1 MWPMVLDYTKDECQ
15 RMLRKLELEAYAAV
29 VSAFRAQGELTKDKK
44 KTLQEL
50 SNILCISLERHRA
63 EIRRA
68 VNDERLNTI
77 AERIVGPNTSSD
89 WAIEGRRLVPLM
101 PRLVPQTAFSALA
114 NNVANSLANAQAS
127 KSAAAAPTAA
137 PAASGVTASLEKE
150 LLHITGNGPST
161 AMPSCSGLNG
171 PTTSPRPLQATA
183 VVSPSAAWMP
193 PTTTGTMAKAPS
205 PAGVKTEPLPTVP
218 DVSQADEDNATRK
231 RKRSLS
237 LDSLPSPLA
246 GNATALVAV
255 TKPASTTAPATA
267 VTVTTPVATPAA
279 AAPAPAPIAAPLTR
293 VTSNGPVVTKVV
305 VPTSLPGATA
315 AASPGIMTKV
325 VNLPSVSTPQL
336 RVPMAP
342 TQRTTSVPASSQKVI
357 LVSTTAAPSSMSS
370 NLLQPPLSVPVVKTV
385 SAPGTTPLVH
395 QGKAPMVMG
404 LQASSA
410 SHPSCS
416 STAAFTSV
424 ASIVSAP
431 VPSAS
436 VSVTSEP
443 GVVRLRPRAVTVNPR
458 LPVRVP
464 RIPTPV
470 PPSMGGGPPQLPCP
484 SPSYGKATIS
494 VPKGAIM
501 QYRQEGSEW
510 LTFCHPPPA
519 GGLGADDIGWNRRKT
534 VKIIAQS
541 QLPISGTKLVTK
553 AGPGS
558 SIATSS
564 SSSSSTSLNVAPR
577 VSTVSITSN
586 QTRVVNVIT
595 TSQPGVVRTLSRT
608 VTPGTSGLS
617 QRPSPTGLRPT
628 LGSGA
633 KPNVI
638 VVHKAQVWPQAQ
650 PGMASSSSH
659 LSRSTDSVTY
669 LQRQD
674 RPKTSVGACGTV
686 TVVKTS
692 VPVPQPCI
700 APVVRVSRET
710 SVKTVP
716 RLSMPVRKP
725 PEQSLDGN
733 SSSSSGGSASGSSG
747 GSGGNN
753 SSLLAELMQAAG
765 ILQDEGDSGRPPP
778 LLVVGEDAV
787 PPAEVEVAIDTVP
800 LDDNAVILDD
810 GHLLADSEEVNLGET
825 TPGVVV
831 EEAPCLL
838 QDHVVCHEVE
848 LVAQPGLQLEV
859 VSTSPAT
866 ESNRAQTSQNGQ
878 IATKE
883 PASHKVLP
891 STSSTAEQPKLKSAN
906 SGGTSPTPAP
916 ENRLDRPRSPHRKRP
931 GSDDGK
937 DVPGASN
944 GVVACGVAERLGLM
958 VSGTTA
964 IPISSTSIV
973 QATDTAQAQRPATN
987 SPAIVATQPAQLV
1000 SSEPLKKASSL
1011 LRQTNNSDLAVPG
1024 PSKMSAIGSTWKPSR
1039 KSPPPGPSSTGGQ
1052 QPNGPQQPIVHVQP
1066 VPPVSMSEA
1075 PSTSNGPSRVMPSV
1089 IAVESLNENSNAD
1102 MSDSLSSRQASK
1114 NLRTTS
1120 SGNGGP
1126 SQSSP
1131 ENIAEDSAENSVEN
1145 LMQSLEGN
1153 SDDNTNDS
1161 SQESSSVVGGAINE
1175 EDSVEPTDLQDSIS
1189 SSSSAALVYPRNPDE
1204 EQSAI
1209 ISSSSNDHGRRDI
1222 HKAKRAC
1229 DVSSSTSVSASPCPV
1244 APMPST
1250 SAVFDEQRLPAASS
1264 TPSAPEQN
1272 SPDQT
1277 SEGSSTGHF
1286 QLPSCFG
1293 EDNGGSSSNVTSAEL
1308 EIAVVSS
1315 PTPDAQELANS
1326 ASGESSVAGSEE
1338 RRNSAVE
1345 SSEQDGPAEVSSAV
1359 TTQQPG
1365 ISLLRAQREEVTSAQ
1380 NGNGSSSAASSE
1392 VTSAVSCPNFDNDD
1406 DDGVD
1411 GNEAG
1416 PLVSELVVNSDEE
1429 EVSTAEAV
1437 LVHSEGLAEITCS
1450 TIDAASA
1457 STASGSLFHLN
1468 TRPLSVSSTEEAE
1481 YLGGSVEVDSHEDI
1495 PDAQAFS
1502 DVGTSSSCGN
1512 RGEVMG
1518 TEATV
1523 GTVPP
1528 APDEASSDSHS
1539 GVESSR
1545 TVSTACDSAPPAGN
1559 QGNLNGAS
1567 DQPSQSETGSG
1578 FSTASAAEE
1587 PVESGNIGEEVYELL
1602 ICDSEASEGI
1612 TSVMVDS
1619 VSSTV
1624 FGAQRAAGPSPS
1636 TYHLVSLPSCSSSGP
1651 STSHSPPTID
1661 VASLSLAYH
1670 RTDDVAHLDTSSS
1683 SSLSSS
1689 NGQPI
1694 VADSSAGLP
1703 LRDNTAAL
1711 NSVPGSTSS
1720 GSQPVQVDNGHT
1732 SNNGSGSSGS
1742 SSSGTNSDP
1751 ATPLNIDDSE
1761 TYENGAASTCSSA
1774 CDVILVGAHAGGTSS
1789 EIVVFAEEEATANV
1803 TVSSDNCDDDS
1814 SSNAAFEDVPGNL
1827 LTVSSSASVH
1837 SHCELVN
1844 GVPDEHTSTS
1854 RLVLHQDE
1862 DSAASSAISDID
1874 AVVGN
1879 VVTVETVRDIVEQ
1892 VVTSSASVTPVSLS
1906 QPSTS
1911 RGTTGPQL
1919 LLKRKRRV
1927 NALIDESLCA
1937 SGHVSGWAR
1946 VASGL
1951 LDRVCKFRGANRSKG
1966 VPPPAHWFLEPVDPE
1981 DAPGYYDIIDQ
1992 PMDFS
1997 TIKKKLE
2004 SGQYR
2009 DITEFHEDMML
2020 VKRNCQTYNPPDHEA
2035 SLDCEEVFAFYL
2047 QEYNRLVEK
2056 WQKSH
2061 LLSSPKRSKLS

>member
-1 MWPMVLDYTKDECQ
+1 MVLDYTKDECQ

-77 AERIVGPNTSSD
+77 AERIVGPNTSSN

-114 NNVANSLANAQAS
+114 NNVANSVANAQAA
-127 KSAAAAPTAA
+127 KGAASAPTTSSITAA
-137 PAASGVTASLEKE
+137 LEKE
-150 LLHITGNGPST
+150 LLHVTGNGPSAAT
-161 AMPSCSGLNG
+161 PSCSGLNG
-171 PTTSPRPLQATA
+171 PTMSSRPLQAAA
-183 VVSPSAAWMP
+183 VVPPSAAWTP
-193 PTTTGTMAKAPS
+193 PTTPGSVPKVPS
-205 PAGVKTEPLPTVP
+205 PVVLKTEPTSP
-218 DVSQADEDNATRK
+218 DVSQAEEDNAMRK

-237 LDSLPSPLA
+237 LDSLPTPAA
-246 GNATALVAV
+246 GNATASLAMP
-255 TKPASTTAPATA
+255 TSASTTAPVRTVAAATPMATPATA
-267 VTVTTPVATPAA
+267 TPAPASVATPLA
-279 AAPAPAPIAAPLTR
+279 R

-305 VPTSLPGATA
+305 VPTSLPGSGV
-315 AASPGIMTKV
+315 SPSVTTKV
-325 VNLPSVSTPQL
+325 VNLPSASTAQL
-336 RVPMAP
+336 RVPTAP
-342 TQRTTSVPASSQKVI
+342 PQKTTTVPACSQKVI
-357 LVSTTAAPSSMSS
+357 LVSTTAAPSPMSS
-370 NLLQPPLSVPVVKTV
+370 NLPHPPLNVPVVKTV
-385 SAPGTTPLVH
+385 SAPGTTPVMH

-404 LQASSA
+404 LQASAA
-410 SHPSCS
+410 SHPSS
-416 STAAFTSV
+416 PAALTSV
-424 ASIVSAP
+424 TSIVTTP

-436 VSVTSEP
+436 VSVTTEP

-458 LPVRVP
+458 VPLRVP
-464 RIPTPV
+464 RVPTPV
-470 PPSMGGGPPQLPCP
+470 PPSMGGGAPQLPCP

-501 QYRQEGSEW
+501 QYRQEG
-510 LTFCHPPPA
+510 
-519 GGLGADDIGWNRRKT
+519 T

-541 QLPISGTKLVTK
+541 QLPISGAKLVTK

-558 SIATSS
+558 TIATSSS
-564 SSSSSTSLNVAPR
+564 SSSSSTSLNAAPR

-595 TSQPGVVRTLSRT
+595 ASQPGVVRTLSRT
-608 VTPGTSGLS
+608 VTPGTSGLN
-617 QRPSPTGLRPT
+617 QRPNPSGLRPT

-638 VVHKAQVWPQAQ
+638 VVHKAQVWPQPQ
-650 PGMASSSSH
+650 PGMASASSSH
-659 LSRSTDSVTY
+659 INRSTDSVTY

-674 RPKTSVGACGTV
+674 RPKTTVGACGTV

-692 VPVPQPCI
+692 VPIPQPCI
-700 APVVRVSRET
+700 APVVRMSRET
-710 SVKTVP
+710 TVKTVP
-716 RLSMPVRKP
+716 RLSIPVRKP
-725 PEQSLDGN
+725 PEQLSDA
-733 SSSSSGGSASGSSG
+733 SSSSSGGSASASANIGINNNTN
-747 GSGGNN
+747 NN

-765 ILQDEGDSGRPPP
+765 ILQGEGDSGQPPP
-778 LLVVGEDAV
+778 LLVIGEDAV

-800 LDDNAVILDD
+800 VDDNAVILDD
-810 GHLLADSEEVNLGET
+810 GQLLADTEAVDVAET

-848 LVAQPGLQLEV
+848 LVTQPGLQLEV
-859 VSTSPAT
+859 VSTSPLT
-866 ESNRAQTSQNGQ
+866 ESSHAQPSQNGQ
-878 IATKE
+878 IATKEPE

-891 STSSTAEQPKLKSAN
+891 STSSSAEQPKLKSA
-906 SGGTSPTPAP
+906 GADGTLPTPAP
-916 ENRLDRPRSPHRKRP
+916 ENHMERPHSPHRKRP
-931 GSDDGK
+931 GTDDGK

-944 GVVACGVAERLGLM
+944 GLVASGVAERLRLM
-958 VSGTTA
+958 VSDATA
-964 IPISSTSIV
+964 IPISSTSTL

-987 SPAIVATQPAQLV
+987 SPAIVATLPAPPV
-1000 SSEPLKKASSL
+1000 SSAPLKEASSA
-1011 LRQTNNSDLAVPG
+1011 LRRTDNCDLAIPG
-1024 PSKMSAIGSTWKPSR
+1024 PSKVSAIGSTWKHSM
-1039 KSPPPGPSSTGGQ
+1039 KPPLPGPSTTAEQQ
-1052 QPNGPQQPIVHVQP
+1052 QPNGPQQSIVHTKP
-1066 VPPVSMSEA
+1066 EPPVGICEA
-1075 PSTSNGPSRVMPSV
+1075 PSTSNGPSRILSSAAIVGSLS
-1089 IAVESLNENSNAD
+1089 ESSNAD
-1102 MSDSLSSRQASK
+1102 RSDSQASRQASEH
-1114 NLRTTS
+1114 LGTS
-1120 SGNGGP
+1120 SNGNGGP
-1126 SQSSP
+1126 SQSST
-1131 ENIAEDSAENSVEN
+1131 EEIAEDSAENSVEN
-1145 LMQSLEGN
+1145 LVEN

-1161 SQESSSVVGGAINE
+1161 SQGSSSLVGGDTNE
-1175 EDSVEPTDLQDSIS
+1175 EDSVGPTDLQDSIS

-1209 ISSSSNDHGRRDI
+1209 ISSSSNDHSRRDA

-1250 SAVFDEQRLPAASS
+1250 SAIFGEQRLPVASS

-1277 SEGSSTGHF
+1277 SEGSSTAHF
-1286 QLPSCFG
+1286 ELPSCFG
-1293 EDNGGSSSNVTSAEL
+1293 DGNGGSSSNVTSAEL
-1308 EIAVVSS
+1308 EIALVTS
-1315 PTPDAQELANS
+1315 PTPDAQELSGNS
-1326 ASGESSVAGSEE
+1326 VSGERSVAGSEE
-1338 RRNSAVE
+1338 RSGSAVE
-1345 SSEQDGPAEVSSAV
+1345 SSEQEGPVEVSSAIA
-1359 TTQQPG
+1359 TQQPG
-1365 ISLLRAQREEVTSAQ
+1365 PSLLHAQREEVTSAQ
-1380 NGNGSSSAASSE
+1380 HSNGLSSAASSE

-1406 DDGVD
+1406 DDVD

-1416 PLVSELVVNSDEE
+1416 PLVSELVVSSDDE

-1450 TIDAASA
+1450 TVDATSA
-1457 STASGSLFHLN
+1457 STASGSLFHLD

-1481 YLGGSVEVDSHEDI
+1481 CLGGSVEVDSHEEV

-1512 RGEVMG
+1512 RGEATG
-1518 TEATV
+1518 TEAAV

-1545 TVSTACDSAPPAGN
+1545 TVSTACDSAPAAG
-1559 QGNLNGAS
+1559 GHGTPNGTS
-1567 DQPSQSETGSG
+1567 DQPSQSETGGG
-1578 FSTASAAEE
+1578 FSAASAVEE
-1587 PVESGNIGEEVYELL
+1587 PVESGNNAEEVYELL

-1624 FGAQRAAGPSPS
+1624 FGAQRGAGPSPS

-1651 STSHSPPTID
+1651 STSRSPPTID
-1661 VASLSLAYH
+1661 VASLVAYH
-1670 RTDDVAHLDTSSS
+1670 RTEDVVHLDASSS

-1689 NGQPI
+1689 NGQPV
-1694 VADSSAGLP
+1694 VADSSASLP
-1703 LRDNTAAL
+1703 SHDSTSAL

-1720 GSQPVQVDNGHT
+1720 SSQPLQVDNGST
-1732 SNNGSGSSGS
+1732 SNNGSGSS
-1742 SSSGTNSDP
+1742 SSSGTSSDP
-1751 ATPLNIDDSE
+1751 ATPQNVDDSE
-1761 TYENGAASTCSSA
+1761 TYENGAASASSSA
-1774 CDVILVGAHAGGTSS
+1774 CGVILVGAHAAGTSS
-1789 EIVVFAEEEATANV
+1789 EIVVCAEEEATANV
-1803 TVSSDNCDDDS
+1803 TVTLDNCNDDS
-1814 SSNAAFEDVPGNL
+1814 SSNPALEGIPSNL
-1827 LTVSSSASVH
+1827 LTVSSSAPAH
-1837 SHCELVN
+1837 GPGRLAN
-1844 GVPDEHTSTS
+1844 GVPDERASTS
-1854 RLVLHQDE
+1854 RLVLNQDE

-1874 AVVGN
+1874 TVVGN
-1879 VVTVETVRDIVEQ
+1879 VVTVETLRDVVEQ

-1911 RGTTGPQL
+1911 RGTAAGPRL
-1919 LLKRKRRV
+1919 VLKRKRRV
-1927 NALIDESLCA
+1927 NTLIDESLCA

-1981 DAPGYYDIIDQ
+1981 DAPGYYDVIDQ

-2035 SLDCEEVFAFYL
+2035 SQDCEEVFAFYL

>member
-77 AERIVGPNTSSD
+77 AERIVGPNTSSN

-114 NNVANSLANAQAS
+114 NNVANSIANAQAA
-127 KSAAAAPTAA
+127 KSATASPTTSSITAA
-137 PAASGVTASLEKE
+137 LEKE
-150 LLHITGNGPST
+150 LLHITGNGPSAAT
-161 AMPSCSGLNG
+161 PSCSGLNG
-171 PTTSPRPLQATA
+171 PTTSPRPLQAAA
-183 VVSPSAAWMP
+183 VVPPSAAWTP
-193 PTTTGTMAKAPS
+193 PTTTGPVLKVPS
-205 PAGVKTEPLPTVP
+205 PAVAKTEPLPTVP
-218 DVSQADEDNATRK
+218 DVSQADEDNALRK

-237 LDSLPSPLA
+237 LDSLPTPA
-246 GNATALVAV
+246 AVNATA
-255 TKPASTTAPATA
+255 S
-267 VTVTTPVATPAA
+267 
-279 AAPAPAPIAAPLTR
+279 
-293 VTSNGPVVTKVV
+293 VV
-305 VPTSLPGATA
+305 VPTSLPGTS
-315 AASPGIMTKV
+315 ASSSVTTKV
-325 VNLPSVSTPQL
+325 VNLPPASTTQL
-336 RVPMAP
+336 RVPVAP
-342 TQRTTSVPASSQKVI
+342 TQRTTSVPACSQKVI
-357 LVSTTAAPSSMSS
+357 LVSTTATPSSMSS
-370 NLLQPPLSVPVVKTV
+370 NLSHPPLSVPVVKTV
-385 SAPGTTPLVH
+385 SAPGTAPLVH

-410 SHPSCS
+410 GHPSS
-416 STAAFTSV
+416 PAALTSV
-424 ASIVSAP
+424 TSIVTTP

-436 VSVTSEP
+436 VSVTSES

-458 LPVRVP
+458 VPVRVP
-464 RIPTPV
+464 RVPTPV
-470 PPSMGGGPPQLPCP
+470 PPSMGGGAPQLPCP

-494 VPKGAIM
+494 VPKGGHHAVSPG
-501 QYRQEGSEW
+501 RQALKVLSGTNGDSIAPS
-510 LTFCHPPPA
+510 LPVA
-519 GGLGADDIGWNRRKT
+519 A

-541 QLPISGTKLVTK
+541 QLPISGAKLVTK

-558 SIATSS
+558 TIATSS

-595 TSQPGVVRTLSRT
+595 ASQPGVVRTLSRT
-608 VTPGTSGLS
+608 MTPGTSGLS
-617 QRPSPTGLRPT
+617 QRPNASGLRPT

-674 RPKTSVGACGTV
+674 RPKTTVGACGTV

-700 APVVRVSRET
+700 APVVRMSRET
-710 SVKTVP
+710 PVKTVP
-716 RLSMPVRKP
+716 RLSIPMRKVKATVV
-725 PEQSLDGN
+725 SH
-733 SSSSSGGSASGSSG
+733 
-747 GSGGNN
+747 
-753 SSLLAELMQAAG
+753 
-765 ILQDEGDSGRPPP
+765 PP
-778 LLVVGEDAV
+778 LLVIGEDAV
-787 PPAEVEVAIDTVP
+787 PPAEVEVAIDAVP
-800 LDDNAVILDD
+800 VDDNAVILDD
-810 GHLLADSEEVNLGET
+810 GQLLVDSE
-825 TPGVVV
+825 
-831 EEAPCLL
+831 A
-838 QDHVVCHEVE
+838 DHVVCHEVE
-848 LVAQPGLQLEV
+848 LVTQPGLQLEV
-859 VSTSPAT
+859 VSTSPST
-866 ESNRAQTSQNGQ
+866 ESSRAQSTQNGQ

-891 STSSTAEQPKLKSAN
+891 SASSSAEQPKLKSA
-906 SGGTSPTPAP
+906 SGDGAMPTPP
-916 ENRLDRPRSPHRKRP
+916 PKNSLDRPHSPHRKRP
-931 GSDDGK
+931 GTDDGK
-937 DVPGASN
+937 DVPGTSN
-944 GVVACGVAERLGLM
+944 GIVASGVAERLGLM
-958 VSGTTA
+958 VSGATA
-964 IPISSTSIV
+964 IPISSTSTLH
-973 QATDTAQAQRPATN
+973 ATDTAQAQRPATN
-987 SPAIVATQPAQLV
+987 SPAIVSTQPTPPV
-1000 SSEPLKKASSL
+1000 SLAPLNEASSL
-1011 LRQTNNSDLAVPG
+1011 LRRTDNSDLAIPG
-1024 PSKMSAIGSTWKPSR
+1024 PSKVSTVGSTWKHST
-1039 KSPPPGPSSTGGQ
+1039 KSPLPGPSSTAGPQ
-1052 QPNGPQQPIVHVQP
+1052 QPNGPQQSVVRIQP
-1066 VPPVSMSEA
+1066 KPPVSISEA
-1075 PSTSNGPSRVMPSV
+1075 PSTSNGPSRVSPDADTLCSLG
-1089 IAVESLNENSNAD
+1089 ESSNAD
-1102 MSDSLSSRQASK
+1102 MSDSQSSRQASK
-1114 NLRTTS
+1114 HLGTS
-1120 SGNGGP
+1120 SNGNGGP
-1126 SQSSP
+1126 SQSSA

-1145 LMQSLEGN
+1145 LVENSEGN

-1161 SQESSSVVGGAINE
+1161 SQGSSSMVGGDTNE
-1175 EDSVEPTDLQDSIS
+1175 DDSVGPTDLQDSIS

-1209 ISSSSNDHGRRDI
+1209 ISSSSNDHSRRDV

-1229 DVSSSTSVSASPCPV
+1229 DVTSSTSVSASPCPV

-1250 SAVFDEQRLPAASS
+1250 SAVFGEQSLPVASS

-1277 SEGSSTGHF
+1277 SEGSSTAHF
-1286 QLPSCFG
+1286 ELPSCFG
-1293 EDNGGSSSNVTSAEL
+1293 EGNGGSSSNVTSAEL
-1308 EIAVVSS
+1308 EIAIVSS
-1315 PTPDAQELANS
+1315 PTPDAQELSANS
-1326 ASGESSVAGSEE
+1326 ASGERSVAGSEE
-1338 RRNSAVE
+1338 RSSNAVE
-1345 SSEQDGPAEVSSAV
+1345 SSEQEGPAEVSSAI
-1359 TTQQPG
+1359 TAQQPG
-1365 ISLLRAQREEVTSAQ
+1365 TSLLPAQREEVTSAQ
-1380 NGNGSSSAASSE
+1380 HGNGLSSAASSE

-1406 DDGVD
+1406 DDVD

-1416 PLVSELVVNSDEE
+1416 SLVSELVVSSDEE

-1450 TIDAASA
+1450 TVDAASA
-1457 STASGSLFHLN
+1457 STASGSSFHLN
-1468 TRPLSVSSTEEAE
+1468 ARPLSVSSTEEAE
-1481 YLGGSVEVDSHEDI
+1481 YLGGSVEVDSHENV

-1512 RGEVMG
+1512 RGEATG
-1518 TEATV
+1518 AEATV
-1523 GTVPP
+1523 GAVPP

-1545 TVSTACDSAPPAGN
+1545 TVSTACDSAPAASDRGN
-1559 QGNLNGAS
+1559 PNGTS
-1567 DQPSQSETGSG
+1567 DQPSQSETGDG

-1587 PVESGNIGEEVYELL
+1587 PVESGNNVEEVYELL

-1624 FGAQRAAGPSPS
+1624 FGAQRGAGPSPS

-1651 STSHSPPTID
+1651 STSCSPPTID
-1661 VASLSLAYH
+1661 VASLNLAYH
-1670 RTDDVAHLDTSSS
+1670 RTEAAHLDASSSS

-1689 NGQPI
+1689 IGQPV

-1703 LRDNTAAL
+1703 SHDGTAAS

-1720 GSQPVQVDNGHT
+1720 GSQPLQVDNGNA
-1732 SNNGSGSSGS
+1732 SNNGTGSS
-1742 SSSGTNSDP
+1742 SSSGTSSDP
-1751 ATPLNIDDSE
+1751 ATPQNADDSE
-1761 TYENGAASTCSSA
+1761 TYENGAASASSSA
-1774 CDVILVGAHAGGTSS
+1774 CDVILVGAHAAGTSS
-1789 EIVVFAEEEATANV
+1789 EIVVYAEEEATASV
-1803 TVSSDNCDDDS
+1803 TVSLDNCDDDS
-1814 SSNAAFEDVPGNL
+1814 SSNTAPEDVPGNL
-1827 LTVSSSASVH
+1827 LTVSSSASGH
-1837 SHCELVN
+1837 AHGGLAN
-1844 GVPDEHTSTS
+1844 GMPDEHASTS

-1862 DSAASSAISDID
+1862 DSAASSAVSDID

-1892 VVTSSASVTPVSLS
+1892 VVTSSASVTPASLS

-1911 RGTTGPQL
+1911 RGAAGPQL
-1919 LLKRKRRV
+1919 VLKRKRRV

-1981 DAPGYYDIIDQ
+1981 DAPGYYDVIDQ

-2035 SLDCEEVFAFYL
+2035 SQDCEEVFAFYL

>member
-77 AERIVGPNTSSD
+77 AERIVGPNTSSN

-114 NNVANSLANAQAS
+114 NNVANSVANAQAA
-127 KSAAAAPTAA
+127 KSATAAPTA
-137 PAASGVTASLEKE
+137 SSVTASLEKE
-150 LLHITGNGPST
+150 LLHVTGNGPSAAT
-161 AMPSCSGLNG
+161 PSCSGLNG
-171 PTTSPRPLQATA
+171 PTTSPRPLQAAA
-183 VVSPSAAWMP
+183 VVPPSAAWTP
-193 PTTTGTMAKAPS
+193 PTTTGSVAKAPS
-205 PAGVKTEPLPTVP
+205 PAVVKTEPLPTVP
-218 DVSQADEDNATRK
+218 DVSQADEDNAMRK

-237 LDSLPSPLA
+237 LDCLPTPPA
-246 GNATALVAV
+246 GNATASVAV
-255 TKPASTTAPATA
+255 PKPASTTAPATA
-267 VTVTTPVATPAA
+267 VTAATPVATPAPA
-279 AAPAPAPIAAPLTR
+279 TPAPAPIAAPLAR

-305 VPTSLPGATA
+305 VPTSLPGAAA
-315 AASPGIMTKV
+315 AASPGITTKV
-325 VNLPSVSTPQL
+325 VNFPPVSTTQL
-336 RVPMAP
+336 RVPMTP
-342 TQRTTSVPASSQKVI
+342 SQRTTTVPACSQKVI
-357 LVSTTAAPSSMSS
+357 LVSTTAAPGPMSS

-385 SAPGTTPLVH
+385 AAPGTTPLVH

-416 STAAFTSV
+416 APAAFTSV
-424 ASIVSAP
+424 ASIVTAP

-464 RIPTPV
+464 RVPTPV

-501 QYRQEGSEW
+501 QYRQEG
-510 LTFCHPPPA
+510 
-519 GGLGADDIGWNRRKT
+519 T

-553 AGPGS
+553 SGPGS
-558 SIATSS
+558 SSAT
-564 SSSSSTSLNVAPR
+564 SSSSSTSLNMAPR

-650 PGMASSSSH
+650 PGMASSSSSH
-659 LSRSTDSVTY
+659 LNRSTDSVTY

-710 SVKTVP
+710 TVKTVP
-716 RLSMPVRKP
+716 RLSVPVRKP
-725 PEQSLDGN
+725 PEQSSDASS

-747 GSGGNN
+747 GSGANN
-753 SSLLAELMQAAG
+753 NSLLAELMQAAG
-765 ILQDEGDSGRPPP
+765 ILQAEGDSGRPPP

-810 GHLLADSEEVNLGET
+810 GQLLTDSEEVNLGET

-848 LVAQPGLQLEV
+848 LVAQPELQLEV
-859 VSTSPAT
+859 VSTAPST
-866 ESNRAQTSQNGQ
+866 ESNRAQSSQNGQ

-891 STSSTAEQPKLKSAN
+891 STSSSAEKPKLKSAN
-906 SGGTSPTPAP
+906 SGGTLPTPAP
-916 ENRLDRPRSPHRKRP
+916 EKRLDRPRSPHRKRP

-937 DVPGASN
+937 DVPGSSN
-944 GVVACGVAERLGLM
+944 GVVATGVAERLGLM

-964 IPISSTSIV
+964 IPISSTSIA
-973 QATDTAQAQRPATN
+973 QATDTAQAQIPATN

-1000 SSEPLKKASSL
+1000 SSEPLKEASNL
-1011 LRQTNNSDLAVPG
+1011 LRRTDNSDLAVPG
-1024 PSKMSAIGSTWKPSR
+1024 PSKVSTIGSTWKPST

-1052 QPNGPQQPIVHVQP
+1052 QPNGPKQSIVRVQP
-1066 VPPVSMSEA
+1066 VPPVGISEA
-1075 PSTSNGPSRVMPSV
+1075 PSTSNGPSRVLPSA
-1089 IAVESLNENSNAD
+1089 IAVDILNENSNAD
-1102 MSDSLSSRQASK
+1102 MSESLSSRQASK
-1114 NLRTTS
+1114 HLSTTS
-1120 SGNGGP
+1120 NGNGGP
-1126 SQSSP
+1126 SQSSV
-1131 ENIAEDSAENSVEN
+1131 ENVAEDSAENSVEN
-1145 LMQSLEGN
+1145 LIENSEGN

-1161 SQESSSVVGGAINE
+1161 SQGSSSVVGGAINE

-1209 ISSSSNDHGRRDI
+1209 ISSSSNDHGRRDS

-1250 SAVFDEQRLPAASS
+1250 SAVFGEQRLPAASS

-1293 EDNGGSSSNVTSAEL
+1293 EGNGGSSSNVTSAEL

-1338 RRNSAVE
+1338 RSSSAVE
-1345 SSEQDGPAEVSSAV
+1345 SSEQEGPAEVSSAV

-1365 ISLLRAQREEVTSAQ
+1365 TSLLHAQREEVTSAQ
-1380 NGNGSSSAASSE
+1380 NGNGLSSAASSE
-1392 VTSAVSCPNFDNDD
+1392 VTSAVSCPSFDNDD
-1406 DDGVD
+1406 DDDVD

-1450 TIDAASA
+1450 SVDAASA

-1512 RGEVMG
+1512 SGEATG
-1518 TEATV
+1518 TEAVV
-1523 GTVPP
+1523 GIVPP
-1528 APDEASSDSHS
+1528 ASDEASSDSHS

-1545 TVSTACDSAPPAGN
+1545 TVSTACDSAPPAGD
-1559 QGNLNGAS
+1559 QGILNGAS
-1567 DQPSQSETGSG
+1567 DQPSQSETGGG
-1578 FSTASAAEE
+1578 FLTASAAEE

-1624 FGAQRAAGPSPS
+1624 FGAQRGAGPSPS

-1651 STSHSPPTID
+1651 STSRSPPTVD
-1661 VASLSLAYH
+1661 VASLTLAYH
-1670 RTDDVAHLDTSSS
+1670 RTDDAAHLDTSSS

-1689 NGQPI
+1689 NGQAI

-1703 LRDNTAAL
+1703 SRDNTAVL
-1711 NSVPGSTSS
+1711 NSMPGSTSS
-1720 GSQPVQVDNGHT
+1720 GSQPLQVDNGHT
-1732 SNNGSGSSGS
+1732 SNNGNGSSGS
-1742 SSSGTNSDP
+1742 SSSGTSSDP
-1751 ATPLNIDDSE
+1751 ATPQNVDDSE

-1774 CDVILVGAHAGGTSS
+1774 CDVILVGAHAAGTSS
-1789 EIVVFAEEEATANV
+1789 EIVIFAEEEATANV
-1803 TVSSDNCDDDS
+1803 TISSHNCDDDS

-1827 LTVSSSASVH
+1827 LTVSSSASVQ
-1837 SHCELVN
+1837 SHCGLVN
-1844 GVPDEHTSTS
+1844 GVPDERASTS

-1874 AVVGN
+1874 GVVGN
-1879 VVTVETVRDIVEQ
+1879 VVTVETARDIVEQ
-1892 VVTSSASVTPVSLS
+1892 VVTSSASVTPALLS

-1927 NALIDESLCA
+1927 NVLIDESLCA

-1981 DAPGYYDIIDQ
+1981 DAPGYYDVIEQ

>member
-1 MWPMVLDYTKDECQ
+1 MVLDYTKDECQ

-77 AERIVGPNTSSD
+77 AERIVGPNTSSN

-114 NNVANSLANAQAS
+114 NNVANSVANAQAA
-127 KSAAAAPTAA
+127 KSGTAS
-137 PAASGVTASLEKE
+137 PAASSVTAALEKE
-150 LLHITGNGPST
+150 LLHITGNGPSAAT
-161 AMPSCSGLNG
+161 PSCSGLNG
-171 PTTSPRPLQATA
+171 PTTSPRPLQAAA
-183 VVSPSAAWMP
+183 VVPPSAAWTP
-193 PTTTGTMAKAPS
+193 PTTTGPVPKVPS
-205 PAGVKTEPLPTVP
+205 PAVAKTEPLPTVP
-218 DVSQADEDNATRK
+218 DVSQADEDNVLRK

-237 LDSLPSPLA
+237 LDSLPAPAA
-246 GNATALVAV
+246 GNATASVV
-255 TKPASTTAPATA
+255 MPTSAPT
-267 VTVTTPVATPAA
+267 TTPVTNVMA
-279 AAPAPAPIAAPLTR
+279 AAPVSTPSLATSAPAPTAAPLAR
-293 VTSNGPVVTKVV
+293 VTTNGPVVTKVV
-305 VPTSLPGATA
+305 VPTSLPGTA
-315 AASPGIMTKV
+315 VSPGVTTKV
-325 VNLPSVSTPQL
+325 VNLPPASTTQL

-342 TQRTTSVPASSQKVI
+342 TQRTTNVPACSQKVI
-357 LVSTTAAPSSMSS
+357 LVSTTTAPSPMPS
-370 NLLQPPLSVPVVKTV
+370 NLPHPPLSVPVVKTV
-385 SAPGTTPLVH
+385 SAPGTAPLVH

-410 SHPSCS
+410 GHPSS
-416 STAAFTSV
+416 PAALTSV
-424 ASIVSAP
+424 TSIVTAP

-436 VSVTSEP
+436 MSVTSEP

-458 LPVRVP
+458 VPVRVP
-464 RIPTPV
+464 RVPTPV
-470 PPSMGGGPPQLPCP
+470 PPTMGGGAPQLPCP

-501 QYRQEGSEW
+501 QYRQEG
-510 LTFCHPPPA
+510 
-519 GGLGADDIGWNRRKT
+519 T

-541 QLPISGTKLVTK
+541 QLPISGAKLVTK

-558 SIATSS
+558 TIAASC
-564 SSSSSTSLNVAPR
+564 SSSSSTSLNIAPR

-595 TSQPGVVRTLSRT
+595 ASQPGVVRTLSRT

-617 QRPSPTGLRPT
+617 QRPNASGLRPA

-659 LSRSTDSVTY
+659 LSRSTESVTY

-674 RPKTSVGACGTV
+674 RPKTTVGACGTV

-692 VPVPQPCI
+692 VPVPQPCV
-700 APVVRVSRET
+700 APVVRMSRET
-710 SVKTVP
+710 TVKTVP
-716 RLSMPVRKP
+716 RLSIPLRKP
-725 PEQSLDGN
+725 PEQASDAS
-733 SSSSSGGSASGSSG
+733 SSSSSGSAPGSSG
-747 GSGGNN
+747 SNNNN
-753 SSLLAELMQAAG
+753 SSLLAELMHAAG
-765 ILQDEGDSGRPPP
+765 ILQGEGDSGQPPP
-778 LLVVGEDAV
+778 LLVIGEDAV
-787 PPAEVEVAIDTVP
+787 PPAEVEVAIDAVP
-800 LDDNAVILDD
+800 VDDNAVILDD
-810 GHLLADSEEVNLGET
+810 GQLLVDSEVVNVVET

-838 QDHVVCHEVE
+838 QGHVVCHEVE
-848 LVAQPGLQLEV
+848 LVTQPGLQLEV
-859 VSTSPAT
+859 VSTSPST
-866 ESNRAQTSQNGQ
+866 ESSRAQSTQNGQ

-891 STSSTAEQPKLKSAN
+891 STSSSAEQPKLKRAN
-906 SGGTSPTPAP
+906 GDDGAMPTPAP
-916 ENRLDRPRSPHRKRP
+916 KNSSDRPHSPHRKPP
-931 GSDDGK
+931 GTDDGK
-937 DVPGASN
+937 DIPGTSN
-944 GVVACGVAERLGLM
+944 GIVASGVAERLGMM
-958 VSGTTA
+958 VSGATA
-964 IPISSTSIV
+964 IPISSTSTLH
-973 QATDTAQAQRPATN
+973 ATDTAQAQRPATN
-987 SPAIVATQPAQLV
+987 SPAIVATQPTPPV
-1000 SSEPLKKASSL
+1000 SLAPLNEASSL
-1011 LRQTNNSDLAVPG
+1011 LRRTDNSDLAIPG
-1024 PSKMSAIGSTWKPSR
+1024 PSKVSTVGSTWKHST
-1039 KSPPPGPSSTGGQ
+1039 KSPLPGPSSTAGQQ
-1052 QPNGPQQPIVHVQP
+1052 QPNGPQQSIVRIQP
-1066 VPPVSMSEA
+1066 EPPVGISEA
-1075 PSTSNGPSRVMPSV
+1075 PSTSNGPSRVSPDACSLGSV
-1089 IAVESLNENSNAD
+1089 GENSNAD
-1102 MSDSLSSRQASK
+1102 MSDSQSSRQASK
-1114 NLRTTS
+1114 HLGTS
-1120 SGNGGP
+1120 SNGNGGP
-1126 SQSSP
+1126 SQSSA

-1145 LMQSLEGN
+1145 LVENSEGN
-1153 SDDNTNDS
+1153 SDDNTDDS
-1161 SQESSSVVGGAINE
+1161 SQGSSSMVGGDTNE
-1175 EDSVEPTDLQDSIS
+1175 EDSVGPTDLQDSIS

-1209 ISSSSNDHGRRDI
+1209 ISSSSNDHSRRDV

-1229 DVSSSTSVSASPCPV
+1229 DVTSSTSVSASPCPV

-1250 SAVFDEQRLPAASS
+1250 SAVFGEQRLPVASS

-1277 SEGSSTGHF
+1277 SEGSSTAHF
-1286 QLPSCFG
+1286 ELPSCFAEG
-1293 EDNGGSSSNVTSAEL
+1293 NGGSSSNVTSAEL

-1315 PTPDAQELANS
+1315 PTPDAQELSANS
-1326 ASGESSVAGSEE
+1326 ASGERSVAGSEE
-1338 RRNSAVE
+1338 RSSSAVE
-1345 SSEQDGPAEVSSAV
+1345 SSEQEGPAEVSSAIAA
-1359 TTQQPG
+1359 QEPG
-1365 ISLLRAQREEVTSAQ
+1365 TSLLPAQREEVTSVQ
-1380 NGNGSSSAASSE
+1380 HGNGMSSAASSE
-1392 VTSAVSCPNFDNDD
+1392 VTSALSCPNFDNDD
-1406 DDGVD
+1406 DDVD

-1416 PLVSELVVNSDEE
+1416 SLVSELVVSSDEE
-1429 EVSTAEAV
+1429 EVSTAEAM

-1450 TIDAASA
+1450 TVDATSA
-1457 STASGSLFHLN
+1457 STASGSSFHLN

-1481 YLGGSVEVDSHEDI
+1481 YLGGSVEVDSHENV

-1512 RGEVMG
+1512 RGEASRA
-1518 TEATV
+1518 EATV
-1523 GTVPP
+1523 GSVPP

-1545 TVSTACDSAPPAGN
+1545 SVSTACDSAPAAGDHRN
-1559 QGNLNGAS
+1559 ANGTS
-1567 DQPSQSETGSG
+1567 DQPSQSETGDG

-1587 PVESGNIGEEVYELL
+1587 PVESGNNGEEVYELL
-1602 ICDSEASEGI
+1602 ICDSEASGGI

-1624 FGAQRAAGPSPS
+1624 IGAQRGAGPSPS

-1651 STSHSPPTID
+1651 STSCSPSTVD
-1661 VASLSLAYH
+1661 VASLTLAYH
-1670 RTDDVAHLDTSSS
+1670 RTDNAAHLDASSSS

-1689 NGQPI
+1689 SGQPI

-1703 LRDNTAAL
+1703 SHDSTVAS

-1720 GSQPVQVDNGHT
+1720 GSQPLQVDNGNA
-1732 SNNGSGSSGS
+1732 SNNGSSSS
-1742 SSSGTNSDP
+1742 SSSGTSSDP
-1751 ATPLNIDDSE
+1751 ATPQNVDDSE
-1761 TYENGAASTCSSA
+1761 TYENGAASASSSA
-1774 CDVILVGAHAGGTSS
+1774 CDVILVGAHAAGTSS
-1789 EIVVFAEEEATANV
+1789 EIVVYAEEEATASV
-1803 TVSSDNCDDDS
+1803 TVSLDNCDDDS
-1814 SSNAAFEDVPGNL
+1814 SNNTASEDVPGNL
-1827 LTVSSSASVH
+1827 LTVSSSASGH
-1837 SHCELVN
+1837 GHGGLAN
-1844 GVPDEHTSTS
+1844 GVPDEQASTS
-1854 RLVLHQDE
+1854 RLILHQDE

-1879 VVTVETVRDIVEQ
+1879 VVTVETVRDVVEQ
-1892 VVTSSASVTPVSLS
+1892 VVTSSASVTPASLS

-1911 RGTTGPQL
+1911 RGTAGPQL
-1919 LLKRKRRV
+1919 VLKRKRRV

-1981 DAPGYYDIIDQ
+1981 DAPGYYDVIDQ

-2035 SLDCEEVFAFYL
+2035 SQDCEEVFAFYL